1 MGPCRVVLAAASG
14 FFRALFTGAWHQ
26 HQQECVPGSPLSPTC
41 GGGGG
46 LQRFKLSG
54 VDSASLRLLLHALY
68 SKRLPLTAEG
78 AAEEV
83 PLLLAA
89 SNYLEVGT
97 PRACIGLP
105 APVVS
110 TQRRCGLH
118 AAAATASSSS
128 SSAQLAGY
136 SAHCLP
142 AAIEDAAQ
150 ALLPLTDCG
159 CACTCLCPW
168 LPACCVLQVLP
179 IKQACCQYLRSE
191 LSLQTVA
198 CTLALAAA
206 HDCSDLLADAV
217 SAPLCVHVVGAGVPA
232 VVWQMRETWNV
243 VPGVAGHL
251 LDGCAR
257 GAGDELWTLPL
268 SSSLISTLIPHASR
282 LILHPSFLFSTAC
295 RAASLRGTSP
305 SCSNPR
311 RPPASQPCLPT
322 CWPACSAAMA

>member
-26 HQQECVPGSPLSPTC
+26 HQQECVPGSPLSPT

-110 TQRRCGLH
+110 AQCRCGGLQ

-128 SSAQLAGY
+128 AAQLAG
-136 SAHCLP
+136 
-142 AAIEDAAQ
+142 
-150 ALLPLTDCG
+150 
-159 CACTCLCPW
+159 
-168 LPACCVLQVLP
+168 
-179 IKQACCQYLRSE
+179 
-191 LSLQTVA
+191 
-198 CTLALAAA
+198 
-206 HDCSDLLADAV
+206 
-217 SAPLCVHVVGAGVPA
+217 
-232 VVWQMRETWNV
+232 
-243 VPGVAGHL
+243 
-251 LDGCAR
+251 
-257 GAGDELWTLPL
+257 
-268 SSSLISTLIPHASR
+268 
-282 LILHPSFLFSTAC
+282 
-295 RAASLRGTSP
+295 
-305 SCSNPR
+305 
-311 RPPASQPCLPT
+311 
-322 CWPACSAAMA
+322 